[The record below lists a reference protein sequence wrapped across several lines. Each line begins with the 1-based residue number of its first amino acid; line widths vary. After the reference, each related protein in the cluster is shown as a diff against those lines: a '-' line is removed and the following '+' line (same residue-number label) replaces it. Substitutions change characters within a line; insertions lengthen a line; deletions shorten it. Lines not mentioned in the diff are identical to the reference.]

1 MKHFLTIATALV
13 MIFGSLSLNAQTIA
27 SSKSPVEVKS
37 APTKVEVL
45 YFHYTRRCVTCK
57 TVEENSK
64 IAVDQLNSEK
74 KLEYSFKAL
83 NMDDADTKP
92 VAQKNKVEGQALVVV
107 VDGQVTDI
115 TGASFMNAKDLS
127 KIKEEIKKAVDKA
140 LVKK

>member
-13 MIFGSLSLNAQTIA
+13 MILGSLSLNAQTIA
-27 SSKSPVEVKS
+27 SSKSSVEVKS